1 MPVFGNP
8 GVLPAEFKC
17 SRCGVR
23 WFVDEPSPWPE
34 GAAVWTTEMTD
45 AVGTQMGIDIPG
57 EST

>member
-23 WFVDEPSPWPE
+23 WFVDEPTPWPA
-34 GAAVWTTEMTD
+34 GAQVWTKEE
-45 AVGTQMGIDIPG
+45 IDDIDNQTRIYIPG